1 MIEKCIMRD
10 LILKVFEKTP
20 QTQITSVIN
29 DVETLVKEN
38 NLFPSEETCQE
49 LGIDYRCY
57 RQGQLNSID
66 KDHIIEIAWDLLV
79 ERVITPSQGDRGWP
93 FLRLASFGHDIISQ
107 SMPHYNDPQAY
118 IDFLKS
124 MVPNLDHVVEQY
136 IFEGLNCFRRQL
148 FFASAVMFGA
158 AAEKIVLL
166 LLETIT
172 GALTDPVQ
180 RQAAQDLLE
189 RPRLPSIYD
198 KIRETLNPLVQ
209 NNTIPYAVH
218 QGCNEHLVSLFEM
231 IRVQRND
238 AVHPAV
244 GSVNRQKVFISL
256 QVMPAAIEAVYKLM
270 DWLRSNPIV
279 DC

>member
-1 MIEKCIMRD
+1 MIEKRIMRD
-10 LILKVFEKTP
+10 LILKVFERTP
-20 QTQITSVIN
+20 QTQIVSVIN
-29 DVETLVKEN
+29 DVEMLVKEN

-49 LGIDYRCY
+49 FGTDYSYY
-57 RQGQLNSID
+57 RQGRLNPID
-66 KDHIIEIAWDLLV
+66 KAQIIEIAWDLIV
-79 ERVITPSQGDRGWP
+79 ERVITPNQGDRGWP
-93 FLRLASFGHDIISQ
+93 FLRLTSFGHDIISH

-124 MVPNLDHVVEQY
+124 MAPNLDHVVEQY
-136 IFEGLNCFRRQL
+136 ILEGLNCFRRQL
-148 FFASAVMFGA
+148 FFAAAVMLGA
-158 AAEKIVLL
+158 AAEKSVLL
-166 LLETIT
+166 LLESI
-172 GALTDPVQ
+172 AESLTDPVK
-180 RQAAQDLLE
+180 RQAVQDLLE

-244 GSVNRQKVFISL
+244 ASVNRQKAFLSL
-256 QVMPAAIEAVYKLM
+256 QAMPAAIEAVYKLM